1 MFKRK
6 LIYPIFLIVIS
17 CSQSIEMPESRTV
30 QHVDNY
36 HGTLVADPYRWLED
50 FTSTEVKEW
59 VNAQNYFTESFLE
72 NPNRLAIRENLESIW
87 VSESISTPYKV
98 QDKTFYYFNSGDWQ
112 QSKFMVKDCDAC
124 DPRVLLDPNTFST
137 DGTIALA
144 SVSVSPNAELLAFAI
159 SDGGSDWRSW
169 KVLNIESGE
178 ELDDNLVW
186 SKFSGAEW
194 ASDSSGFFYNKYPT
208 PTNEALA
215 DLNSSPAVMF
225 HTIGQNQ
232 SEDKIAKQDLSNP
245 KLSWSI
251 QVSDDGL
258 YKVLYTSKG
267 TDERNLIAIAE
278 YASEE
283 FIPLVTEF
291 VADYSFIDSF
301 ENTLWFYT
309 DHNAPNGKVV
319 TGN

>member
-1 MFKRK
+1 MLFR
-6 LIYPIFLIVIS
+6 
-17 CSQSIEMPESRTV
+17 
-30 QHVDNY
+30 
-36 HGTLVADPYRWLED
+36 
-50 FTSTEVKEW
+50 
-59 VNAQNYFTESFLE
+59 
-72 NPNRLAIRENLESIW
+72 
-87 VSESISTPYKV
+87 
-98 QDKTFYYFNSGDWQ
+98 
-112 QSKFMVKDCDAC
+112 
-124 DPRVLLDPNTFST
+124 
-137 DGTIALA
+137 
-144 SVSVSPNAELLAFAI
+144 
-159 SDGGSDWRSW
+159 
-169 KVLNIESGE
+169 
-178 ELDDNLVW
+178 

-225 HTIGQNQ
+225 HTIGQSQ
-232 SEDKIAKQDLSNP
+232 TEDKIAKQDLSNP

-301 ENTLWFYT
+301 EKTLWFYT

-319 TGN
+319 KLDFKDLESGFQDVIPENNMAINGVDIIYGHFVVDRKSTRLNSSHSSVSRMPSSA